1 MSTSVVQSDRPMV
14 SVLMTVFNRQQFLA
28 QAIESVL
35 ASGFRDFELI
45 ITDDC
50 SSDSSFDIARSFAKN
65 DCRVHVYRNERN
77 LGDYGNRMHAAS
89 LARGQY
95 LKYVDSDD
103 AIYPHGLE
111 VMVRNMQLHPGAAL
125 AVAHPLPELDVPYP
139 LCLTPMESYRR
150 HFLGR
155 GCFGCGPGGAIIR
168 TSVFRSLGG
177 FDPAW
182 GVLSDL
188 EFWLRAAARHPI
200 VLQQPALVWWR
211 THGGQEFRI
220 GDAEKVYLTRGFTLS
235 LRSLLQPDCPLP
247 PDEQRKAI
255 KRVQASHARRL
266 CSIALRRRQPMFAF
280 SAWRAAKLGV
290 ADLARA
296 FFH

>member
-1 MSTSVVQSDRPMV
+1 MSISADKVDSPTV

-35 ASGFRDFELI
+35 ASGFQDFELI

-50 SSDSSFDIARSFAKN
+50 SSDGSLEIARSFLKN
-65 DCRVHVYRNERN
+65 DSRVQVYQNAKN
-77 LGDYGNRMHAAS
+77 LGDYGNRMYAAS
-89 LARGQY
+89 LARGRY

-103 AIYPHGLE
+103 AVYPHSLE
-111 VMVRNMQLHPGAAL
+111 VMVRNLELHPNAAL
-125 AVAHPLPELDVPYP
+125 ALSHSLPEIELPYP
-139 LCLTPMESYRR
+139 LALSPLEAYRR

-168 TSVFRSLGG
+168 TTTFRSLGG
-177 FDPAW
+177 FDPSW

-188 EFWLRAAARHPI
+188 EFWLRAAARHTI

-220 GDAEKVYLTRGFTLS
+220 GNAEKVYLTRGFALS
-235 LRSLLQPDCPLP
+235 VQALSQRACPLP
-247 PDEQRKAI
+247 PEDTRLAME
-255 KRVQASHARRL
+255 RVRALHARRL
-266 CSIALRRRQPMFAF
+266 CSLALRRQQPAFAC

-290 ADLARA
+290 TDLVRG
-296 FFH
+296 FFR